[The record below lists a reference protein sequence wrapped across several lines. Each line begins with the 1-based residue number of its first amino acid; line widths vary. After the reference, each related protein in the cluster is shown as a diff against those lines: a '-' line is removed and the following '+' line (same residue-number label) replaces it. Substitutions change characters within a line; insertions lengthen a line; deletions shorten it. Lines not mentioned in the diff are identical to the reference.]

1 MASTSN
7 PPETA
12 EDRSHLEMNAPFA
25 IGEESI
31 KGIVELAHQ
40 ISAKRVLEFGS
51 GRSTAR
57 LALEL
62 PNALITSLEHDPNY
76 ADQTERR
83 LVEFGVAERVVLVR
97 SALGW
102 WRYANRIFYTYVAPI
117 PAAPYDL
124 VLVDG
129 PPGYLHT
136 GRQGA
141 LHKVFGMLPIGA
153 RVVLDDFDER
163 REQRA
168 LERWLRDYP
177 GSFAWREVNVGH
189 RLLVIEKT
197 DDRPIRPA
205 TLAILAS
212 NLLDNGRGLFRRA
225 AHRSVHLIR
234 RSLRSRD
241 RAQQP
246 SSLH

>member
-1 MASTSN
+1 M
-7 PPETA
+7 
-12 EDRSHLEMNAPFA
+12 DRPHLEMNAPFA

-31 KGIVELAHQ
+31 AWIVELAHQ

-62 PNALITSLEHDPNY
+62 PNALITSVEHDPNY
-76 ADQTERR
+76 ANQTERR
-83 LVEFGVAERVVLVR
+83 LVELGISERVMLVR

-102 WRYANRIFYTYVAPI
+102 WRHADRIFYTYLAPI
-117 PAAPYDL
+117 PAAAYDL
-124 VLVDG
+124 VLIDG

-141 LHKVFGMLPIGA
+141 LHKVFDMLPIGA
-153 RVVLDDFDER
+153 RVVLDDFNER

-168 LERWLRDYP
+168 LDRWLRDYP
-177 GSFAWREVNVGH
+177 GTFDWREVNVGH
-189 RLLVIEKT
+189 RLLLIEKN

-205 TLAILAS
+205 TLAIRAS

-225 AHRSVHLIR
+225 AHRGVQSVR
-234 RSLRSRD
+234 RCAHRRTSPL
-241 RAQQP
+241 P
-246 SSLH
+246 

>member
-1 MASTSN
+1 MPSTTK
-7 PPETA
+7 PPNA
-12 EDRSHLEMNAPFA
+12 AMDRSHLEMNAPFA

-31 KGIVELAHQ
+31 KWIVDLAHQ
-40 ISAKRVLEFGS
+40 IGAKRVLEFGS

-62 PNALITSLEHDPNY
+62 PNALIISVEHDAYY
-76 ADQTERR
+76 ADQTERT
-83 LVEFGVAERVVLVR
+83 LVDLGVAERVTLVR

-102 WRYANRIFYTYVAPI
+102 WVHANRIFYTYLAPI

-141 LHKVFGMLPIGA
+141 LHKVFDMLPIGA
-153 RVVLDDFDER
+153 RVVLDDFNER
-163 REQRA
+163 REQRT
-168 LERWLRDYP
+168 LNRWLRDYA
-177 GSFAWREVNVGH
+177 GSFAWREVNLGH
-189 RLLVIEKT
+189 RLLLIEKT
-197 DDRPIRPA
+197 DARPIRPV

-225 AHRSVHLIR
+225 AHRGAHVIR
-234 RSLRSRD
+234 RSLRKPR
-241 RAQQP
+241 
-246 SSLH
+246 